1 MVTASGS
8 ERKPTGATRIKAPQA
23 SDAVEVTNLPEG
35 VTVTSL
41 DWKETPVTKSD
52 MKGEESVA
60 VPSTVHIEFSD
71 GSSRDVAVNINVTS
85 QSAKYTPETQD
96 KTYNLKDT
104 VKPQDFIT
112 NINDLPQG
120 TTFEWNGNDGVID
133 TITAG
138 SQTGEVLVTKL
149 TDDEKQAVGDSVKEA
164 NKDQFPEGTQVS
176 KMLQLLRQ

>member
-1 MVTASGS
+1 MKPAARLLKGCPWVRAALRAPRTVVTASGS

-41 DWKETPVTKSD
+41 DWKETPVTKPN
-52 MKGEESVA
+52 MKGKESVA

-85 QSAKYTPETQD
+85 QSVKYTPETQD

-149 TDDEKQAVGDSVKEA
+149 TDDEKAGSWW
-164 NKDQFPEGTQVS
+164 
-176 KMLQLLRQ
+176 